1 MHDPLVG
8 YNWYKFLMLT
18 PSATVTKNMRIFLVA
33 AVLSLTILAQAW
45 GAPGQHYLIETE
57 DGGDN
62 LEDDTVLPQIGAG
75 RMRRRGWGQAASN
88 SHAGNKNNIMIG

>member
-1 MHDPLVG
+1 M
-8 YNWYKFLMLT
+8 K
-18 PSATVTKNMRIFLVA
+18 IFLVA
-33 AVLSLTILAQAW
+33 AVLCLTILAQAW

-75 RMRRRGWGQAASN
+75 RMRRRGWGWSATNNAAP
-88 SHAGNKNNIMIG
+88 KYPNIIMG